1 MLIQIY
7 KRYLKLNDVFF
18 IKITRESSIQRKIN
32 TFPKATYKYIRT
44 FYTFFQN
51 FFNKQLPPFLFDLVL
66 EIYNNLNF
74 DEWPKDQL
82 DNKYFWENQN
92 SNYTKPISYKT
103 VYEKNRRYYE
113 KAGIPSKL
121 LALSSFRSGFYCQA
135 YLNSINNRISIEVLN
150 ELTMLIAGWRD
161 LKTQKVYIKNQL
173 DPLLTSKG
181 RGIRPTPA

>member
-1 MLIQIY
+1 
-7 KRYLKLNDVFF
+7 
-18 IKITRESSIQRKIN
+18 
-32 TFPKATYKYIRT
+32 
-44 FYTFFQN
+44 
-51 FFNKQLPPFLFDLVL
+51 
-66 EIYNNLNF
+66 LNF

-135 YLNSINNRISIEVLN
+135 YLNSVNRRISTEVLN
-150 ELTMLIAGWRD
+150 ELAIFKAGWRN
-161 LKTQKVYIKNQL
+161 LKTQKVYKKKSIRSFDNF
-173 DPLLTSKG
+173 KG
-181 RGIRPTPA
+181 KRY

>member
-1 MLIQIY
+1 M
-7 KRYLKLNDVFF
+7 
-18 IKITRESSIQRKIN
+18 
-32 TFPKATYKYIRT
+32 
-44 FYTFFQN
+44 
-51 FFNKQLPPFLFDLVL
+51 
-66 EIYNNLNF
+66 NF

-103 VYEKNRRYYE
+103 VYEKNRRYYG

-135 YLNSINNRISIEVLN
+135 YLNSINHRISIEVLN

-161 LKTQKVYIKNQL
+161 LKTQKVYIKNKL